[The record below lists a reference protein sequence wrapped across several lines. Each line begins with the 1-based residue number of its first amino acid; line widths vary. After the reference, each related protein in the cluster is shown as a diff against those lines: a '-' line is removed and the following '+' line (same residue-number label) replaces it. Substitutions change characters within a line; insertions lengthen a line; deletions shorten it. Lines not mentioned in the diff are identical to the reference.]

1 MNSKPD
7 KYGIVPFIAPLP
19 AVPNYDV
26 GDQEQQVE
34 LTDYEYYG
42 NSAPEEEK
50 LPEPAVTESTDNSI
64 RGIKDNMGAFVLGGR
79 DYPPTGLTPAE
90 WKPMYDEYMAK
101 KRAIALK
108 PGTGVTPAANMSSGN
123 L

>member
-19 AVPNYDV
+19 AEPNYDV

-42 NSAPEEEK
+42 N
-50 LPEPAVTESTDNSI
+50 
-64 RGIKDNMGAFVLGGR
+64 
-79 DYPPTGLTPAE
+79 
-90 WKPMYDEYMAK
+90 
-101 KRAIALK
+101 
-108 PGTGVTPAANMSSGN
+108 
-123 L
+123 